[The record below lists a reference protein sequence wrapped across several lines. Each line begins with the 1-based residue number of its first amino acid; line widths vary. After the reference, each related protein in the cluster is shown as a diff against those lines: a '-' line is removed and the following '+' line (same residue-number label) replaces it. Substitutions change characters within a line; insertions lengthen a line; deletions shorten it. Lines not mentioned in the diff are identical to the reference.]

1 MAEDVTG
8 YGNNSADKTERKK
21 ENKGVS
27 NLQTPAGLSI
37 MQYILSHFYAHLK
50 FKTGHLFRN
59 ILGVDSS
66 FLFLIKMF

>member
-27 NLQTPAGLSI
+27 NLQTPASFH
-37 MQYILSHFYAHLK
+37 YAVHFVPFLCT
-50 FKTGHLFRN
+50 FEIQN
-59 ILGVDSS
+59 WS
-66 FLFLIKMF
+66 FI